1 MVGPRHLIPIS
12 SRATSQPAG
21 GPPPRA
27 LTDHPRPCPPRQC
40 TWHGRKEIG
49 ELLIAKVADVNA
61 EDEDGYTPLDLAV
74 SEGKK
79 ETADLLRKH
88 SGKSGKK

>member
-1 MVGPRHLIPIS
+1 MYL
-12 SRATSQPAG
+12 A
-21 GPPPRA
+21 
-27 LTDHPRPCPPRQC
+27 C
-40 TWHGRKEIG
+40 RKEIG